1 MIDNPLVADVPEWSG
16 AWPSRQQAN
25 RLSSALVLAM
35 LGVGCAMPA
44 NAEETRSSPPPQ
56 RPSILFH
63 RWQEDWS
70 VLADPRVPREPLDA
84 LKYLPVAGPPDSYLS
99 LGLNLRERLETND
112 AAGFG
117 AGQRRADGYLLQRLQ
132 LHADL
137 RLGSHVQV
145 FTQLE
150 DARTVDKAQVGP
162 VDANRLDL
170 RQAFAAITGNLGDG
184 IYKVRAGRQ
193 EMGFDLQR
201 FVGLRDGPNVRQ
213 AFDALWLDWERAP
226 WRVITFASRPVQYR
240 SARTFDDYSNGHLR
254 FSGFR
259 VERQQAGPGDL
270 SAYVARYRRDNARYL
285 TVAGNDIRDIVDL
298 RYAGNKAGLDW
309 DLEAMRQSG
318 HVGRTPIHAWAT
330 GARAGYTLDGL
341 PWTPRLGL
349 QLDSASGD
357 RHPDD
362 GRLGTFNPLFPNGY
376 YFTLAGYTGYAN
388 LLHLKPSITLHP
400 DSHLAATIAL
410 GLQWRQTVA
419 DAVYV
424 QPNLPV
430 PGTAGHGGRW
440 TGAYAQLRLDYRV
453 NRNVTTDLE
462 AVHYRIGNAIRQAG
476 GHDGDYL
483 ELELKF
489 GW

>member
-1 MIDNPLVADVPEWSG
+1 MALLLAGLGIGGVPPTWAGE
-16 AWPSRQQAN
+16 AVPSTTA
-25 RLSSALVLAM
+25 
-35 LGVGCAMPA
+35 
-44 NAEETRSSPPPQ
+44 Q
-56 RPSILFH
+56 RPAIMFH

-70 VLADPRVPREPLDA
+70 VLADPRLRTEPFDA
-84 LKYLPVAGPPDSYLS
+84 LKYLPIDVQPDSYVS
-99 LGLNLRERLETND
+99 FGLNLRERFESND

-117 AGQRRADGYLLQRLQ
+117 TGQRRADGYLLQRFQ
-132 LHADL
+132 LHADM
-137 RLGSHVQV
+137 RLGGHVQV

-150 DARTVDKAQVGP
+150 DARTLDKAQVGP
-162 VDANRLDL
+162 VDRNRLDL
-170 RQAFAAITGNLGDG
+170 RQAFVAVTGTLGGG
-184 IYKVRAGRQ
+184 IYKVRLGRQ

-201 FVGLRDGPNVRQ
+201 FVGVRDGPNVRQ

-226 WRVITFASRPVQYR
+226 WRVITFTSRPVQYR
-240 SARTFDDYSNGHLR
+240 SEHTFDDYSNGHLR
-254 FSGFR
+254 FGGFR
-259 VERQQAGPGDL
+259 VERQHVGPGDL
-270 SAYVARYRRDNARYL
+270 SAYVARYRRDGARYL
-285 TVAGNDIRDIVDL
+285 TVTGNDIRDIVDL

-318 HVGRTPIHAWAT
+318 HVGTTPVHAWAT
-330 GARAGYTLDGL
+330 GARAGYTLEGL

-376 YFTLAGYTGYAN
+376 YFTLAGYTGYVN
-388 LLHLKPSITLHP
+388 LLHLKPSLTLHP
-400 DSHLAATIAL
+400 DSRLAATVAV
-410 GLQWRQTVA
+410 GMQWRQTVA
-419 DAVYV
+419 DAVYL

-440 TGAYAQLRLDYRV
+440 TGAYAQLRLDYQV
-453 NRNVTTDLE
+453 NRNLTTDLE

-476 GHDGDYL
+476 GRNGDYL

-489 GW
+489 SW